1 MKIVYVDEESDQHD
15 EFKRRL
21 KPHIRTREV
30 EVIAIF
36 PSEDVN
42 KTIDEIIINIPDV
55 LVCDWQLNAIKE
67 NVKVSIPYSGS
78 ELIDEFL
85 KIRPDFPVYLNTA
98 LINDGLGDEYT
109 KDVNIVFQK
118 SESMFD
124 ETSGNNISM
133 FKKMQIQSSKY
144 KKQILQWES
153 ELLALIKKDQ
163 SGETLSYQEEDK
175 LIELDTKLESV
186 LDNRSKAPSNLKLK
200 KNAELLNQ
208 LIARTEELL
217 TRVKKNDG

>member
-21 KPHIRTREV
+21 KPHIRAREV

-36 PSEDVN
+36 PCEDIN
-42 KTIDEIIINIPDV
+42 KTIDEIIIKMPDV

-163 SGETLSYQEEDK
+163 SGDTLSYQEEDK
-175 LIELDTKLESV
+175 LIELDSKLESV

-208 LIARTEELL
+208 LIVRTEELL

>member
-21 KPHIRTREV
+21 KPHIRAREV

-36 PSEDVN
+36 PCEDIN

-186 LDNRSKAPSNLKLK
+186 LDNRSKAPPNLKLK

-208 LIARTEELL
+208 LIERTEELL